1 MELLLRELPLQ
12 PRHEVGG
19 LEPLSH
25 GLDRVGP
32 KGLGQAEEALSDV
45 RPHGGPCR
53 GEDRRIGRPGL
64 ERRIDPGGPERLP
77 DVVPDR
83 PQHEA
88 SVVAVLSPG
97 DLAGDQAFLSADGTG
112 SLELSALVPTRGVT
126 VDAWTLWS
134 LAGERP
140 AVARFLLRRLSGNAH
155 RLRRRAAV
163 LRSLEVRDR

>member
-1 MELLLRELPLQ
+1 
-12 PRHEVGG
+12 
-19 LEPLSH
+19 
-25 GLDRVGP
+25 
-32 KGLGQAEEALSDV
+32 SDV

-97 DLAGDQAFLSADGTG
+97 RSGGPNGPVRVGPVRGHVGPSVAATSLAPAPMTAPRWLREGQRWGCVSPAAGTLLADEEGDADGG
-112 SLELSALVPTRGVT
+112 
-126 VDAWTLWS
+126 
-134 LAGERP
+134 
-140 AVARFLLRRLSGNAH
+140 
-155 RLRRRAAV
+155 
-163 LRSLEVRDR
+163 